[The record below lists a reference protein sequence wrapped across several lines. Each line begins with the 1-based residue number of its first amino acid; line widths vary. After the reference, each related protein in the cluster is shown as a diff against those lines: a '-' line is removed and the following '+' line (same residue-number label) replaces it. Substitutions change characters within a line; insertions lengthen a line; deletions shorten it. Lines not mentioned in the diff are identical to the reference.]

1 MRMAVIQGK
10 VEGSEKKMMENN
22 QIERQRI
29 QRNEKKN

>member
-1 MRMAVIQGK
+1 MAVIQGK